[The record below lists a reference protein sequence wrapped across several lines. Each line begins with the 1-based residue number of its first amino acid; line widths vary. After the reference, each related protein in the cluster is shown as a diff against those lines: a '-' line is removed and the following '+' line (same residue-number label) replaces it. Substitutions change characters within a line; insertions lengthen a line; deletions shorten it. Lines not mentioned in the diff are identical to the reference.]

1 MACDIRH
8 KFQNRDDAPAAN
20 RFQADPPLQP
30 RLTFRACA
38 TDMSSKPSKPRQ
50 QPLTP
55 EQFKVLRAV
64 AHTNLSVASTIAQH
78 TGVSAHDVLLALRE
92 SGHVREHVA
101 RQRNGSPT
109 TTFSITPKGEDVL
122 RQMESAASAE
132 GAPPTGA
139 MSTVAAPANSPPRE
153 VYSGSEMRA
162 YTGRPG
168 SMDAFNYPSRI
179 GDRLHHRDGS
189 VTPLSPRE

>member
-1 MACDIRH
+1 
-8 KFQNRDDAPAAN
+8 
-20 RFQADPPLQP
+20 
-30 RLTFRACA
+30 
-38 TDMSSKPSKPRQ
+38 MSSKPSKPPQR
-50 QPLTP
+50 PLTP
-55 EQFKVLRAV
+55 EQAKVLRAV
-64 AHTNLSVASTIAQH
+64 AHTNLSVPSTIAQH

-109 TTFSITPKGEDVL
+109 TTFSITPKGKEL
-122 RQMESAASAE
+122 LEQMDSAASAE
-132 GAPPTGA
+132 DVKGALHTEA
-139 MSTVAAPANSPPRE
+139 MSTVAAPASSPPRE
-153 VYSGSEMRA
+153 VYTGSEMRA

-168 SMDAFNYPSRI
+168 SMDAFSYPSRI